1 MVLVEMKGIAEAFLG
16 KTVKSAVV
24 TVPAYFNDAQRQA
37 TKDAAAIAGLDVL
50 RLINE
55 PTAAAIAFGLE
66 NKTSAPQNILVF
78 DLGGGTLDVSV
89 ITLQDGLFEVK
100 ATKGNSHLGG
110 QDFDNKIVE
119 SCIAEFK
126 KKSGGV
132 DITKNKKAL
141 RQLTAQVEKAKRILS
156 TSVKTPIEC
165 EMLAEGEDYTTS
177 LTRAKLETICMGLF
191 YDCIDPV
198 EECVKDSGIDKSQIH
213 EIVLVGGSARIPKLQ
228 EMLSEFFDDKELN
241 KTINPDEAVA
251 YGAAVQ
257 AAILSGQ
264 GSEKTKE
271 LLFVDVTPLSLGVET
286 TGGKMVP
293 VIHRGA
299 ALPAKKTVVF
309 STGENDQ

>member
-1 MVLVEMKGIAEAFLG
+1 
-16 KTVKSAVV
+16 
-24 TVPAYFNDAQRQA
+24 
-37 TKDAAAIAGLDVL
+37 
-50 RLINE
+50 
-55 PTAAAIAFGLE
+55 
-66 NKTSAPQNILVF
+66 
-78 DLGGGTLDVSV
+78 
-89 ITLQDGLFEVK
+89 
-100 ATKGNSHLGG
+100 
-110 QDFDNKIVE
+110 
-119 SCIAEFK
+119 
-126 KKSGGV
+126 
-132 DITKNKKAL
+132 
-141 RQLTAQVEKAKRILS
+141 
-156 TSVKTPIEC
+156 
-165 EMLAEGEDYTTS
+165 MLAEGEDYTTS